1 MPVMHPHPKTKTTHN
16 MKKWSLI
23 IAASLIATTGWAQ
36 MAKVKSAFYAI
47 EGEKGN
53 SAADV
58 LEGKNY
64 IDEAYKDLKTANN
77 NRMWLARAM
86 VYSRVFNMRGNELL
100 KEGSAGA
107 GLKSGFSMMQFIKST
122 DKKLP
127 DDLDVAALECATSF
141 GVAFNESEELLG
153 EKKYDDLLEYYKIII
168 FLYDEMV
175 KIDTATI
182 NSLERQNIKRKFL
195 VDRYANL
202 AMVSTNP
209 AVKKEILQSLID
221 QGSNSTVVFE
231 AMSKVYMEA
240 GDTLG
245 AEKIIRMGM
254 ERAPGDN
261 SMFQVL
267 VNHFVSINKVD
278 KLMDDVNK
286 QIETSPD
293 SKWYYT
299 RAYLNEQGGKYD
311 ACISDYQKAIELDE
325 FNYDAQFNLGLALM
339 KYESKKYYDQM
350 ARANAAKMKELNT
363 KLAGLFGKA
372 RGHLE
377 KAAENSAYGITDQI
391 NIYKALKQCA
401 VEMGDKE
408 AAESYGAQ
416 VKNLEAIK

>member
-1 MPVMHPHPKTKTTHN
+1 MPVMLPHPRIHRPNN
-16 MKKWSLI
+16 MKKLSLI
-23 IAASLIATTGWAQ
+23 MAACLLTGMVHAQ
-36 MAKVKSAFYAI
+36 MSKVKSTFYAI
-47 EGEKGN
+47 EGDKSS
-53 SAADV
+53 SAGDV

-64 IDEAYKDLKTANN
+64 IDDAFKDPKTANN

-100 KEGSAGA
+100 KEGSAGS
-107 GLKSGFSMMQFIKST
+107 GLKSGYSMMQFIKST
-122 DKKLP
+122 EKKLP
-127 DDLDVAALECATSF
+127 DDVDWAALECATSF

-240 GDTLG
+240 GDTSG
-245 AEKIIRMGM
+245 AEKVIRVGL
-254 ERAPGDN
+254 ERAPADN
-261 SMFQVL
+261 NMFQVL
-267 VNHFVSINKVD
+267 VNYFVSINKVE

-286 QIETSPD
+286 QLETNPD

-299 RAYLNEQGGKYD
+299 RAYLNEQGGRYE
-311 ACISDYQKAIELDE
+311 ACIADYQKAVELDE
-325 FNYDAQFNLGLALM
+325 FNYDAQFNLGLAFM

-350 ARANAAKMKELNT
+350 SRANAAKMKELNAS
-363 KLAGLFGKA
+363 LISLFGRA

-377 KAAENSAYGITDQI
+377 KASENSAYGIADQI

-401 VEMGDKE
+401 VEMGDKTS
-408 AAESYGAQ
+408 ADAYQAQ
-416 VKNLEAIK
+416 LKNLEAIK

>member
-64 IDEAYKDLKTANN
+64 IDEAYKDIKTANN

-311 ACISDYQKAIELDE
+311 ACIADYQKAIELDE

>member
-1 MPVMHPHPKTKTTHN
+1 

-23 IAASLIATTGWAQ
+23 MAACLMAHGSWAQ
-36 MAKVKSAFYAI
+36 MSKVKSAFYAI
-47 EGEKGN
+47 EGEKSN
-53 SAADV
+53 SAGDV

-64 IDEAYKDLKTANN
+64 IDDAFKDPKTANN

-100 KEGSAGA
+100 KETSAGS
-107 GLKSGFSMMQFIKST
+107 GLKSGYSMMQFIKST

-127 DDLDVAALECATSF
+127 DDVDLAALECATSF

-195 VDRYANL
+195 VDRLANL
-202 AMVSTNP
+202 ALVSSNP
-209 AVKKEILQSLID
+209 AIKKEVLQSLID

-231 AMSKVYMEA
+231 AMSKVYMES
-240 GDTLG
+240 GDTAG
-245 AEKIIRMGM
+245 AERVIRLGL

-261 SMFQVL
+261 NMFQVL
-267 VNHFVSINKVD
+267 VNYFVSINKVD

-286 QIETSPD
+286 QIETNPD

-299 RAYLNEQGGKYD
+299 RAYLNEKGGKYD
-311 ACISDYQKAIELDE
+311 ACIADYQKAVELDE

-339 KYESKKYYDQM
+339 KYESKKFYDQM
-350 ARANAAKMKELNT
+350 AKANAAKMKEIN
-363 KLAGLFGKA
+363 AGLTALFGRA
-372 RGHLE
+372 RAHLE
-377 KAAENSAYGITDQI
+377 KASENSAYGLNDQI

-401 VEMGDKE
+401 VEMGDK
-408 AAESYGAQ
+408 ASADAYGAQ
-416 VKNLEAIK
+416 VKNLESIK

>member
-1 MPVMHPHPKTKTTHN
+1 
-16 MKKWSLI
+16 MKKLSLI
-23 IAASLIATTGWAQ
+23 MAACLFTVAAHAQ
-36 MAKVKSAFYAI
+36 MSKVKSAFYAI
-47 EGEKGN
+47 EGDKSN
-53 SAADV
+53 SAGDV

-86 VYSRVFNMRGNELL
+86 VYSRVYNMRGNELL
-100 KEGSAGA
+100 KDSSA
-107 GLKSGFSMMQFIKST
+107 KSGYKSGYSMMQFLKST

-127 DDLDVAALECATSF
+127 DDVDMAAIECATSF
-141 GVAFNESEELLG
+141 GVAFNESEEMLG
-153 EKKYDDLLEYYKIII
+153 EKKYDDLLDYYKIII

-195 VDRYANL
+195 IDRYANL

-231 AMSKVYMEA
+231 AMSRVYLES
-240 GDTLG
+240 GDTAG
-245 AEKIIRMGM
+245 AEKVIRLGL

-261 SMFQVL
+261 NMFQVL
-267 VNHFVSINKVD
+267 VNYFVSINKVE

-286 QIETSPD
+286 QIETNPD

-299 RAYLNEQGGKYD
+299 RAYLNEQAGKYD
-311 ACISDYQKAIELDE
+311 ACIADYRKAVELDE

-350 ARANAAKMKELNT
+350 ARANAAKMKELNSSLT
-363 KLAGLFGKA
+363 ALFGKA
-372 RGHLE
+372 REHLE
-377 KAAENSAYGITDQI
+377 KASENSAYGVSDQI

-401 VEMGDKE
+401 VEMGDKASAE
-408 AAESYGAQ
+408 AYGNQ
-416 VKNLEAIK
+416 VKNLESVK

>member
-1 MPVMHPHPKTKTTHN
+1 
-16 MKKWSLI
+16 MKKLSLI
-23 IAASLIATTGWAQ
+23 LAACLISGIAQAQ
-36 MAKVKSAFYAI
+36 MSKVKSAFYAI
-47 EGEKGN
+47 EGEKSN
-53 SAADV
+53 SAGDV

-64 IDEAYKDLKTANN
+64 IDEAYKDPKTANN

-100 KEGSAGA
+100 KEGSAGS
-107 GLKSGFSMMQFIKST
+107 GLKSGYSMMQFIKSA
-122 DKKLP
+122 DKKLT
-127 DDLDVAALECATSF
+127 DDIDVASLECATSF

-182 NSLERQNIKRKFL
+182 NSLEKQNIKRKFL

-202 AMVSTNP
+202 AMVSNNP

-231 AMSKVYMEA
+231 AMSKFYMES
-240 GDTLG
+240 GDTAG
-245 AEKIIRMGM
+245 AEKVIRMGM

-267 VNHFVSINKVD
+267 VNYFVSINKVD
-278 KLMDDVNK
+278 RLMDDVNK
-286 QIETSPD
+286 QIEISPD

-299 RAYLNEQGGKYD
+299 RAYLNEQSGKYD
-311 ACISDYQKAIELDE
+311 ACIEDYKKSIELDE

-350 ARANAAKMKELNT
+350 AKANQAKMKELN
-363 KLAGLFGKA
+363 AGLVALFGRA

-377 KAAENSAYGITDQI
+377 KASENSAYGINDQI

-401 VEMGDKE
+401 VEMGDKASAE
-408 AAESYGAQ
+408 AYSAQ
-416 VKNLEAIK
+416 IKNLESIK

>member
-1 MPVMHPHPKTKTTHN
+1 MLPHPKTQIPNN
-16 MKKWSLI
+16 MKKLSLI
-23 IAASLIATTGWAQ
+23 IAACLFTVVVHAQ
-36 MAKVKSAFYAI
+36 MSKVKSAFYAI
-47 EGEKGN
+47 EGDKSN
-53 SAADV
+53 SAGDV
-58 LEGKNY
+58 LGGKNY
-64 IDEAYKDLKTANN
+64 IDEAYNDPKTANN

-100 KEGSAGA
+100 KETSAGS
-107 GLKSGFSMMQFIKST
+107 GLKSGYSMMQFIKST

-127 DDLDVAALECATSF
+127 DDVDVASLECATSF

-182 NSLERQNIKRKFL
+182 NSLEKQNIKRKFL
-195 VDRYANL
+195 VDRYAHL

-240 GDTLG
+240 GDTAG
-245 AEKIIRMGM
+245 AEKVIRLGL

-261 SMFQVL
+261 NMFQVL
-267 VNHFVSINKVD
+267 VNYFVSINKVE
-278 KLMDDVNK
+278 KLMSDVNR
-286 QIETSPD
+286 QIETNPD

-299 RAYLNEQGGKYD
+299 RAYLNEQGGNYD
-311 ACISDYQKAIELDE
+311 ACIADYQKAVELDE
-325 FNYDAQFNLGLALM
+325 FNYDAQFNLGLSLM

-350 ARANAAKMKELNT
+350 ARANTAKLKELN
-363 KLAGLFGKA
+363 AGLKALFGRAKS
-372 RGHLE
+372 HLE
-377 KAAENSAYGITDQI
+377 KASENTAYGIADQI

-401 VEMGDKE
+401 VEMGDK
-408 AAESYGAQ
+408 AAADAYDIQ
-416 VKNLEAIK
+416 VKNLESIK

>member
-1 MPVMHPHPKTKTTHN
+1 
-16 MKKWSLI
+16 MKKLSLI
-23 IAASLIATTGWAQ
+23 LAACLISGIAQAQ
-36 MAKVKSAFYAI
+36 MSKVKSAFYAI
-47 EGEKGN
+47 EGEKSN
-53 SAADV
+53 SAGDV

-64 IDEAYKDLKTANN
+64 IDEAYKDPKTANN

-100 KEGSAGA
+100 KEGSAGS
-107 GLKSGFSMMQFIKST
+107 GLKSGYSMMQFIKSA
-122 DKKLP
+122 DKKLA
-127 DDLDVAALECATSF
+127 DDIDVASLECATSF

-182 NSLERQNIKRKFL
+182 NSLEKQNIKRKFL

-209 AVKKEILQSLID
+209 TVKKEILQSLID

-231 AMSKVYMEA
+231 AMSKFYMES
-240 GDTLG
+240 GDTAG
-245 AEKIIRMGM
+245 AEKVIRMGM

-267 VNHFVSINKVD
+267 VNYFVSINKVGR
-278 KLMDDVNK
+278 LMDDVNK

-311 ACISDYQKAIELDE
+311 ACIEDYKKSIELDE

-350 ARANAAKMKELNT
+350 AKANASKMKELN
-363 KLAGLFGKA
+363 AGLVALFGRA

-377 KAAENSAYGITDQI
+377 KASENSAYGINDQV

-401 VEMGDKE
+401 VEMGDKASAE
-408 AAESYGAQ
+408 AYSAQ
-416 VKNLEAIK
+416 IKNLESIK

>member
-1 MPVMHPHPKTKTTHN
+1 MYN
-16 MKKWSLI
+16 MKKWSLFMAVVLL
-23 IAASLIATTGWAQ
+23 AAGAQAQ
-36 MAKVKSAFYAI
+36 MSKVKSAFYAI
-47 EGEKGN
+47 EGEKSN
-53 SAADV
+53 SAGDV

-64 IDEAYKDLKTANN
+64 IDEAFKDPKTANN

-100 KEGSAGA
+100 KDSSA
-107 GLKSGFSMMQFIKST
+107 KSGFKSGYSMMQFIKSN

-127 DDLDVAALECATSF
+127 DDIDVAALECATSF

-195 VDRYANL
+195 VDRFANL

-209 AVKKEILQSLID
+209 TVKKEILQSLID

-231 AMSKVYMEA
+231 SMGKVYLES
-240 GDTLG
+240 GDTAG
-245 AEKIIRMGM
+245 AERMIRLGL

-261 SMFQVL
+261 GMFQVL

-286 QIETSPD
+286 QIENSPD

-299 RAYLNEQGGKYD
+299 RAYLNEQAGKHD

-325 FNYDAQFNLGLALM
+325 FNYDAQFNYGLALM

-350 ARANAAKMKELNT
+350 ARANAAKLKELNASLIT
-363 KLAGLFGKA
+363 LFGRA
-372 RGHLE
+372 RTHLE
-377 KAAENSAYGITDQI
+377 KASENTAYGIEDQI
-391 NIYKALKQCA
+391 NIYKALKQCS
-401 VEMGDKE
+401 VEMGDK
-408 AAESYGAQ
+408 AAADAYGAQ
-416 VKNLEAIK
+416 IKNLQSIK

>member
-1 MPVMHPHPKTKTTHN
+1 MPMMQPHPKTKTMYN

-23 IAASLIATTGWAQ
+23 LAVSLFATAGMAQ
-36 MAKVKSAFYAI
+36 NAKVKSAFYAI
-47 EGEKGN
+47 EGEKSN

-64 IDEAYKDLKTANN
+64 IDEAYKDPKTANN

-100 KEGSAGA
+100 KDSSAGA
-107 GLKSGFSMMQFIKST
+107 GLKSGYSMMQFIKST
-122 DKKLP
+122 EKKLA
-127 DDLDVAALECATSF
+127 DDIDVASLECATSF

-209 AVKKEILQSLID
+209 SVKKEILQSLID

-240 GDTLG
+240 GDTAG
-245 AEKIIRMGM
+245 AEKIIRLGL

-261 SMFQVL
+261 NMFQVL
-267 VNHFVSINKVD
+267 VNYFVGINKVD
-278 KLMDDVNK
+278 KLMGDVNK

-311 ACISDYQKAIELDE
+311 ACIADYQKAIELNE

-350 ARANAAKMKELNT
+350 AKANAAKMKELNASLT
-363 KLAGLFGKA
+363 ALFKRA
-372 RGHLE
+372 RVHLE
-377 KAAENSAYGITDQI
+377 KATENTAYGVQDQI

-401 VEMGDKE
+401 IEMGDK
-408 AAESYGAQ
+408 ASADAYAAQ
-416 VKNLEAIK
+416 VKNLESIK

>member
-1 MPVMHPHPKTKTTHN
+1 

-23 IAASLIATTGWAQ
+23 IAASLIATAGWAQ

-47 EGEKGN
+47 EGEKGG

-100 KEGSAGA
+100 KDGSAGA
-107 GLKSGFSMMQFIKST
+107 GFKSGYSMMQFIKST

-127 DDLDVAALECATSF
+127 DDIDVAALECATSF

-182 NSLERQNIKRKFL
+182 NSLEKQNIKRQFL

-209 AVKKEILQSLID
+209 SVKKEILQSLID
-221 QGSNSTVVFE
+221 QGSSSTVVFE
-231 AMSKVYMEA
+231 AMSKVYMEN
-240 GDTLG
+240 GDTVG

-286 QIETSPD
+286 QIETNPD

-311 ACISDYQKAIELDE
+311 ACIADYQKAIELDE

-363 KLAGLFGKA
+363 KLVGLFGKA

-416 VKNLEAIK
+416 VKNLESIK

>member
-1 MPVMHPHPKTKTTHN
+1 MPVMPIHPKTHNTDN

-23 IAASLIATTGWAQ
+23 IAACLTATSSWAQ
-36 MAKVKSAFYAI
+36 ISKVKSAFYAI
-47 EGEKGN
+47 EGEKRN
-53 SAADV
+53 SAGDV

-64 IDEAYKDLKTANN
+64 IDDAFKDPKTANN

-100 KEGSAGA
+100 KETSAGS
-107 GLKSGFSMMQFIKST
+107 GLKSGYSMMQFIKST

-127 DDLDVAALECATSF
+127 DDVDLATLECATSF

-195 VDRYANL
+195 VDRLANL
-202 AMVSTNP
+202 AMISTNQ

-221 QGSNSTVVFE
+221 QGSNSTVVYE
-231 AMSKVYMEA
+231 SMSKVYLES
-240 GDTLG
+240 GDTAG
-245 AEKIIRMGM
+245 AEKVIRLGL
-254 ERAPGDN
+254 ERSPGDN
-261 SMFQVL
+261 NMFQVL
-267 VNHFVSINKVD
+267 VNYFVSINKVE

-286 QIETSPD
+286 QLESSPD

-299 RAYLNEQGGKYD
+299 RAYLNERGGKYD
-311 ACISDYQKAIELDE
+311 ACISDYQKAVELDE

-350 ARANAAKMKELNT
+350 ARANTAKMKELNAS
-363 KLAGLFGKA
+363 LISLFGRA
-372 RGHLE
+372 RAHLE
-377 KAAENSAYGITDQI
+377 KASENTAYGVEDQI

-401 VEMGDKE
+401 IEMGDK
-408 AAESYGAQ
+408 ASADAYGAQ
-416 VKNLEAIK
+416 VKNLESIK

>member
-1 MPVMHPHPKTKTTHN
+1 MPVMLSHPKTKTMHN
-16 MKKWSLI
+16 IKKLSLI
-23 IAASLIATTGWAQ
+23 VVACFMATLSWAQ
-36 MAKVKSAFYAI
+36 ISKVKSAFYAI

-64 IDEAYKDLKTANN
+64 IDDAFKDPKTSNN

-100 KEGSAGA
+100 KDSAV
-107 GLKSGFSMMQFIKST
+107 KSGFKSGYSMMQFIKST
-122 DKKLP
+122 EKKSP
-127 DDLDVAALECATSF
+127 DDIDVAALECATSF

-195 VDRYANL
+195 VERYANL

-221 QGSNSTVVFE
+221 QGSNSTVVFD

-240 GDTLG
+240 GDTAG
-245 AEKIIRMGM
+245 AERIIRLGM

-261 SMFQVL
+261 NMFQIL
-267 VNHFVSINKVD
+267 VNYFVSINKVD
-278 KLMDDVNK
+278 KLMEDVNK
-286 QIETSPD
+286 QIETNPD

-311 ACISDYQKAIELDE
+311 ACIADYQKAVELDE

-339 KYESKKYYDQM
+339 KYESKKFYDQM
-350 ARANAAKMKELNT
+350 AKANAAKMKEIN
-363 KLAGLFGKA
+363 AGLSALFGRA
-372 RGHLE
+372 RTHLE
-377 KAAENSAYGITDQI
+377 KASENAAYGISDQI

-401 VEMGDKE
+401 VEMGDK
-408 AAESYGAQ
+408 ASADAYGAQ
-416 VKNLEAIK
+416 VKNLESVK